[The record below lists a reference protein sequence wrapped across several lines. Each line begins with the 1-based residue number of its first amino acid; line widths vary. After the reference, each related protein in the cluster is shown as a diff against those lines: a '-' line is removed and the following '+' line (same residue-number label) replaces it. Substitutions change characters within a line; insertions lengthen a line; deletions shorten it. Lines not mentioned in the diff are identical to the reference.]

1 MRIYSGPIGSGSFR
15 GFCKSCRH
23 DRTRLSDAWEIM
35 LMPAAS

>member
-15 GFCKSCRH
+15 GFCKSCL
-23 DRTRLSDAWEIM
+23 DDPNEALDAWEIM